1 MTIFKTLM
9 LLGALQ
15 GFILSGILFFS
26 TKNVYANR
34 ILGTL
39 ILLIS
44 LACLNLYLFYIPQ
57 PPFLVFILNFI
68 PLVIIMPIGPLLY
81 YYVRAVTQPSAIDL
95 RHFWPTI
102 IDCGAQLI
110 AAVYVIGAFFGIV
123 TSPPGPW
130 ASAIDTYN
138 VYSDIPRWCAVS
150 IYLWLAARHLKTCN
164 LKQER
169 LLWMQQFLR
178 TFLSFQLIWLLY
190 LIPYVIPAYTGWV
203 LDTFDWY
210 PVYIPLVVMIYFL
223 GIKGILMPE
232 RAILAEGLAEHV
244 IPRLRMAM
252 EDDRLYLNPA
262 LNLSLLSTH
271 TSLAP
276 KTISAVLN
284 QHLQTNFNDFIN
296 SYRISAFKQKAADP
310 AYGNLT
316 IMGLALEAGFNSL
329 PTFQRAFK
337 KQTGMS
343 PGEFINAQI
352 RI

>member
-1 MTIFKTLM
+1 MFKTLL

-15 GFILSGILFFS
+15 GFIMSGLLYCS
-26 TKNVYANR
+26 HKNVYANK

-44 LACLNLYLFYIPQ
+44 LACLNLYLFNIPQ

-68 PLVIIMPIGPLLY
+68 PLVIIMPVGPLLY
-81 YYVRAVTQPSAIDL
+81 YYVRAVTKPARVDP
-95 RHFWPTI
+95 RHFWPVI
-102 IDCGAQLI
+102 IDAGAQLI
-110 AAVYVIGAFFGIV
+110 AATYFIGVLCGLVINN
-123 TSPPGPW
+123 PGPW
-130 ASAIDTYN
+130 ASAVDTYN
-138 VYSDIPRWCAVS
+138 VYSDIPRWCS
-150 IYLWLAARHLKTCN
+150 ISTYLWLASRHLASCN

-169 LLWMQQFLR
+169 LQWMQQFLR
-178 TFLSFQLIWLLY
+178 TFLGFQLIWLVY
-190 LIPYVIPAYTGWV
+190 LIPYVIPAYTNWV

-210 PVYIPLVVMIYFL
+210 PVYIPLVIIIYFL

-232 RAILAEGLAEHV
+232 RVSLAAGVADTTM
-244 IPRLRMAM
+244 PRLLKAM
-252 EDDRLYLNPA
+252 EEDQLYLDPA
-262 LNLSLLSTH
+262 LNLTLLSTH

-296 SYRISAFKQKAADP
+296 SYRITAFKQKATDP
-310 AYGNLT
+310 AYENLT

-343 PGEFINAQI
+343 PSEFINAQI